1 MSGFQ
6 ATFSHGRKKQPVSD
20 CAAVRVG
27 IRVKSEVVLNVPV
40 LEGDSDLDR
49 RGCREQIHCAPLVPA
64 RLVAGQFVG
73 QFRARPESHSEF
85 RAAER
90 NSHPLLAINNNPSSF
105 LPEGD
110 ELLSISADNLFNK
123 NLVIRTHPTQ
133 MTNRE
138 D

>member
-1 MSGFQ
+1 
-6 ATFSHGRKKQPVSD
+6 VD
-20 CAAVRVG
+20 
-27 IRVKSEVVLNVPV
+27 
-40 LEGDSDLDR
+40 
-49 RGCREQIHCAPLVPA
+49 
-64 RLVAGQFVG
+64 

-85 RAAER
+85 RTAER

-123 NLVIRTHPTQ
+123 NLIIRTHPTQ

>member
-27 IRVKSEVVLNVPV
+27 IRVKSEVVP
-40 LEGDSDLDR
+40 R
-49 RGCREQIHCAPLVPA
+49 
-64 RLVAGQFVG
+64 QFVD

-85 RAAER
+85 RTAER

-123 NLVIRTHPTQ
+123 NLVIQTHPTQ